1 MSSMSLFLYDML
13 SFFVEIKYSGDISTN
28 KIWQHTAFPL
38 RFTMGM
44 KEKTQKNGT

>member
-1 MSSMSLFLYDML
+1 MISMSLFLCDML
-13 SFFVEIKYSGDISTN
+13 SFFVEIKYSGDICTN

-44 KEKTQKNGT
+44 KEKIEHN